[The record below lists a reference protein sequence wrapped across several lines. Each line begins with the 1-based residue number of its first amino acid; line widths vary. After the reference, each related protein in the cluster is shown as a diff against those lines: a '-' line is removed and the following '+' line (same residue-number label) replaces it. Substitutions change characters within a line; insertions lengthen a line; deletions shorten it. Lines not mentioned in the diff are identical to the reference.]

1 MRVILHPL
9 WLPYQLQSIKAVE
22 LESRERLD
30 AQAAKIDLFASQ
42 SKVVQ
47 VLLRRPAR
55 YFLRFPIFRSWIE
68 EESKKDRQGLG

>member
-1 MRVILHPL
+1 MELPMIYVICTRFG
-9 WLPYQLQSIKAVE
+9 LPYHSQSIKAVE

-55 YFLRFPIFRSWIE
+55 YFLRFPIFRS
-68 EESKKDRQGLG
+68 